1 MRPFRPLPLLGNPH
15 VQTVLGNLLR
25 WTRERLPAQTDIVPL
40 PDGDALVVHDACPPA
55 WHDGES
61 IVLLLHGLGGCHQSS
76 YMRRMTNRLAAH
88 GLRTV
93 RVDLRGAGAGAKLAR
108 RFYNAG
114 CSADIL
120 VVLKHLAQR
129 HPTAPLFL
137 VGFSLG
143 GNIAL
148 KLTGEAGA
156 DLPPNLKGV
165 AAVAP
170 PIDLVRCSDLI
181 ARLPFYDR
189 FYVRHLVRQVSQLG
203 RHFPD
208 LQAPVFPPRL
218 TLRQFDDLF
227 TAPRWGF
234 ADALDYYR
242 RSSSLPL
249 LGRIELPCLIVAA
262 RDDPFVSAG
271 SFDEATPGP
280 RTTIEL
286 ARHGG
291 HLGFL
296 GGDGQGGIRWAEAR
310 VARWLLD
317 CCQTGAGRG

>member
-1 MRPFRPLPLLGNPH
+1 MLPFRPLPLLNNPH

-25 WTRERLPAQTDIVPL
+25 WTRDRLPARTHTVPL
-40 PDGDALVVHDACPPA
+40 PDGDALAVHDTCPA
-55 WHDGES
+55 NWRDGDRL
-61 IVLLLHGLGGCHQSS
+61 VVLLHGLGGCHQSS
-76 YMRRMTNRLAAH
+76 YMRRMTNRLTAL

-93 RVDLRGAGAGAKLAR
+93 RVDLRGAGAGVNLAR

-114 CSADIL
+114 CSDDIRA
-120 VVLKHLAQR
+120 VLRQLTLR
-129 HPTAPLFL
+129 HPNAPLFA

-148 KLTGEAGA
+148 KLAGEIAGA
-156 DLPPNLKGV
+156 APPQFAGV

-170 PIDLVRCSDLI
+170 PIDLVRCSRLI

-189 FYVRHLVRQVSQLG
+189 FYVRHLVGQVRLQAV
-203 RHFPD
+203 HFPD
-208 LQAPVFPPRL
+208 IEIPAFPSRL

-234 ADALDYYR
+234 ANALDYYR
-242 RSSSLPL
+242 RSSALPL
-249 LGRIELPCLIVAA
+249 LPQIELPCLIVAA
-262 RDDPFVSAG
+262 RDDPFVAAG
-271 SFDEATPGP
+271 SFDEAQPGP

-296 GGDGQGGIRWAEAR
+296 GGDGHGGIRWAEAR
-310 VARWLLD
+310 ITRWLLD
-317 CCQTGAGRG
+317 VQAK